1 MDIENINNNR
11 FLIRW
16 KFRDT
21 IVESLYEGDLNDK
34 TIGQIMYW
42 ILDTYVDDLL
52 SDNPE
57 DREMLEQEREM
68 CKLKINHSLLENC

>member
-42 ILDTYVDDLL
+42 IIDTYVDDLL